1 MSSSTL
7 HRVPYRD
14 LALRS
19 LDQLPPFSPVVNHVM
34 ASLSD
39 DDVSFAKLA
48 VQIESDTV
56 LSGNVLRMVNSVL
69 YGRRGTVSSIP
80 AAISILGINKLRNLL
95 LGLSVTRLWARVR
108 TPPGWSTARFN
119 DHSMAV
125 AVMGDILVQ
134 KAKVDYPEGAFVAG
148 LLHDLG
154 RLMLAITL
162 PEEFLRVQ
170 VERKNTGKPLEQ
182 CEQELLEVSH
192 SELSAAAL
200 ARWNLPPAI
209 QKAVLY
215 HHRWEADPNP
225 VPAGYAALSTALAAA
240 NEIVNANGR
249 SITLNDV
256 DVPANA
262 GQALVQLGLSLE
274 DGTLL
279 EAFEAEF
286 KAVRGYA

>member
-1 MSSSTL
+1 M
-7 HRVPYRD
+7 HRVSYRD

-34 ASLSD
+34 ASLAD
-39 DDVSFAKLA
+39 EDVSFAKLA
-48 VQIESDTV
+48 IQVESDTV
-56 LSGNVLRMVNSVL
+56 LSGNVLRLVNSVL

-80 AAISILGINKLRNLL
+80 AAISILGVNKLRNLL
-95 LGLSVTRLWARVR
+95 LGLSVTRLWAKVR

-125 AVMGDILVQ
+125 AVMADLLVQ

-154 RLMLAITL
+154 RMMFAITM

-170 VERKNTGKPLEQ
+170 VEHKNTGKPIEV
-182 CEQELLEVSH
+182 CEFELLEVTH

-200 ARWNLPPAI
+200 ARWNIPPAI

-215 HHRWEADPNP
+215 HHRPDSDPTRP
-225 VPAGYAALSTALAAA
+225 PAGMAPLSVALAAA
-240 NEIVNANGR
+240 NEIINTNGR
-249 SITLNDV
+249 SITPNEAEVSDPPGAPL
-256 DVPANA
+256 AR
-262 GQALVQLGLSLE
+262 LGLSLE
-274 DGTLL
+274 DGKLL
-279 EAFEAEF
+279 ASFESEF